1 MQFIE
6 KEKNLYNPIGFC
18 LPLDNFCYTT
28 PYAYNILLNTLINNE
43 KNFSYFSIPEKDLN
57 KGKSILKNLGVPNN
71 AWYVTCHI
79 REPNWSGE
87 NLNNSNQMY
96 RNADPET
103 YYKAFKY
110 ITESGGFVIRVGNSN
125 MKKLIKMKNV
135 IDYAHSDLKSD
146 FMDVY
151 LGATSKFSIVTS
163 SGYSAIPA
171 SFGVPILHTNQLPTS
186 AVFQCNLQDLYLP
199 KLIKKNQKKLSITET
214 YIPSYTTLTDDSSF
228 ERFGLKFIN
237 NTEDEI
243 LQATI
248 EMFNIVFKNKNY
260 DELNNEIKKQI
271 SYNFKKYNLQCR
283 TNFSPYFI
291 QKHY

>member
-1 MQFIE
+1 M
-6 KEKNLYNPIGFC
+6 
-18 LPLDNFCYTT
+18 
-28 PYAYNILLNTLINNE
+28 
-43 KNFSYFSIPEKDLN
+43 
-57 KGKSILKNLGVPNN
+57 
-71 AWYVTCHI
+71 TCHI

-110 ITESGGFVIRVGNSN
+110 ITESGGFIRVGNSN

-199 KLIKKNQKKLSITET
+199 KLIKNQKNYL
-214 YIPSYTTLTDDSSF
+214 
-228 ERFGLKFIN
+228 
-237 NTEDEI
+237 
-243 LQATI
+243 LQRLI
-248 EMFNIVFKNKNY
+248 YPV
-260 DELNNEIKKQI
+260 
-271 SYNFKKYNLQCR
+271 
-283 TNFSPYFI
+283 I
-291 QKHY
+291 QH

>member
-1 MQFIE
+1 MQIQ
-6 KEKNLYNPIGFC
+6 KHIIKP
-18 LPLDNFCYTT
+18 
-28 PYAYNILLNTLINNE
+28 LNTLQ
-43 KNFSYFSIPEKDLN
+43 
-57 KGKSILKNLGVPNN
+57 
-71 AWYVTCHI
+71 
-79 REPNWSGE
+79 R
-87 NLNNSNQMY
+87 
-96 RNADPET
+96 
-103 YYKAFKY
+103 
-110 ITESGGFVIRVGNSN
+110 SGGFVIRVGNSN

-151 LGATSKFSIVTS
+151 FFLCATSKFSIVTS

-243 LQATI
+243 LQA
-248 EMFNIVFKNKNY
+248 N
-260 DELNNEIKKQI
+260 
-271 SYNFKKYNLQCR
+271 
-283 TNFSPYFI
+283 
-291 QKHY
+291 